1 MHASLVLPH
10 EEALIDEADLQMMK
24 DLNKNV
30 VLEIGGV
37 SIYKGKNGKLIFAL
51 KVYSPMM
58 LNMRWNLG
66 LEKKPKSL
74 NLHIS
79 LFEKF

>member
-1 MHASLVLPH
+1 MPH
-10 EEALIDEADLQMMK
+10 EESLIDEADLQMIK
-24 DLNKNV
+24 DINKDV

-37 SIYKGKNGKLIFAL
+37 AIYKGKNGKLIFAL

-66 LEKKPKSL
+66 LEKKPKNL